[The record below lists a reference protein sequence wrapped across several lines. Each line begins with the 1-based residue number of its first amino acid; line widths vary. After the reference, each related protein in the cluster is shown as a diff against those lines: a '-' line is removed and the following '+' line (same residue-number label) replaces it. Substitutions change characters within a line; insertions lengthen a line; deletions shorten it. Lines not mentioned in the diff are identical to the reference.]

1 MSDTMTEE
9 RAAAEAAEAH
19 RAAGW
24 KQVSLQGWGRSSAAP
39 CLAAR
44 PERMRE
50 LMAALDVPEGRTLL
64 PYGGGRAYGDQALN
78 TGGAAVLTGR
88 LDRILAFDPASGL
101 VVTEPGVTFADLLR
115 VFLPRGWLAPTS
127 PGTAFVTMGGA
138 VANDV
143 HGKNHHRAGSFGDH
157 VLWLDLLLP
166 DGRQIRISDE
176 EEPALFRATI
186 GGMGLTG
193 IITAVCFRM
202 QPVPSN
208 ALTVQSRRIRNLD
221 DFLAGFAAAADAT
234 WSVGWIDALAGGA
247 SLGRGILETA
257 EPSETGVALPA
268 GKTKAFPLEAPSW
281 ALNRMSVKA
290 FNALYWRRV
299 PEAGRQQLQHYG
311 KFLYPLDAVLH
322 WNRMYG
328 RRGFHQFQCV
338 LPFGPGEMALRR
350 LLETISAAGD
360 ASFLA
365 VLKVMGRPGRG
376 LLSFALPGYS
386 LALDIPARPGLRGL
400 FASLERITREAG
412 GRIYLAKD
420 SLLSAEG
427 FWEMYPEAQ
436 RFQEIRHSVDP
447 EGRFSSDMAKR
458 LGLAA

>member
-1 MSDTMTEE
+1 MPDSMTEH
-9 RAAAEAAEAH
+9 RAALAVDR

-24 KQVSLQGWGRSSAAP
+24 REASLTGWGRSTTAA

-50 LMAALDVPEGRTLL
+50 LLAALDAPEGRSLL
-64 PYGGGRAYGDQALN
+64 AHGAGRSYGDQALN
-78 TGGAAVLTGR
+78 SGGAAILTGR
-88 LDRILAFDPASGL
+88 LDHILAFEPESSV
-101 VVTEPGVTFADLLR
+101 VVTEPGVTFGDLLD

-127 PGTAFVTMGGA
+127 PGTAFATIGGA

-143 HGKNHHRAGSFGDH
+143 HGKNHHRVGSFGDH

-166 DGRQIRISDE
+166 DGRILRISDDA
-176 EEPALFRATI
+176 EPALFRATI

-193 IITAVCFRM
+193 IITAVCFRL
-202 QPVPSN
+202 QRVPSN
-208 ALTVQSRRIRNLD
+208 ALAVRSRRIRDLD
-221 DFLAGFAAAADAT
+221 EFLAGFAAAGEAT
-234 WSVGWIDALAGGA
+234 WSVGWIDALARGEA
-247 SLGRGILETA
+247 LGRGLLEVA
-257 EPSETGVALPA
+257 EPSETDVSPPSPRARR
-268 GKTKAFPLEAPSW
+268 FPVEAPGW
-281 ALNRMSVKA
+281 LLNRATVRA
-290 FNALYWRRV
+290 FNALHWRRV
-299 PEAGRQQLQHYG
+299 PEAGREERQHYRQ
-311 KFLYPLDAVLH
+311 FLYPLDAILD

-338 LPFGPGEMALRR
+338 LPFGPGEAALRK
-350 LLETISAAGD
+350 LLETIAAAGD

-386 LALDIPARPGLRGL
+386 LALDIPARPGVRGL
-400 FASLERITREAG
+400 FAALERITRDAG

-427 FWEMYPEAQ
+427 FWAMYPEAQ
-436 RFQEIRHSVDP
+436 RFMEIRAMADP
-447 EGRFSSDMAKR
+447 EGRLSSNMARR
-458 LGLAA
+458 LALA

>member
-1 MSDTMTEE
+1 MPDTMTEQHV
-9 RAAAEAAEAH
+9 AAAEAH

-24 KQVSLQGWGRSSAAP
+24 KQVSLQGWGRSSTAP

-50 LMAALDVPEGRTLL
+50 LLATLNPPEERSLL
-64 PYGGGRAYGDQALN
+64 PYGGGRSYGDQALN
-78 TGGAAVLTGR
+78 TGGVAVLTGR
-88 LDRILAFDPASGL
+88 LDRILAFDAESGM
-101 VVTEPGVTFADLLR
+101 VVTEPGVTFSDLLE

-127 PGTAFVTMGGA
+127 PGTAFATIGGA

-143 HGKNHHRAGSFGDH
+143 HGKNHHRVGCFGDH
-157 VLWLDLLLP
+157 VLWLELLLP
-166 DGRQIRISDE
+166 DGRILRISDDE
-176 EEPALFRATI
+176 DPALFRATI

-193 IITAVCFRM
+193 IITAICFRM

-208 ALTVQSRRIRNLD
+208 ALRVRSRRIPDLD
-221 DFLAGFAAAADAT
+221 AFLAGFAEAAEAS
-234 WSVGWIDALAGGA
+234 WSVGWIDALATGGA
-247 SLGRGILETA
+247 LGRGILELA
-257 EPSETGVALPA
+257 EPSDSGLPA
-268 GKTKAFPLEAPSW
+268 PKPKARSFPVEAPGW
-281 ALNRMSVKA
+281 LLNRFSVRA

-299 PEAGRQQLQHYG
+299 PAAGREEFQHYET
-311 KFLYPLDAVLH
+311 FLYPLDTILH

-338 LPFGPGEMALRR
+338 LPFGPGEAALRK
-350 LLETISAAGD
+350 LLETIAAAGD

-386 LALDIPARPGLRGL
+386 LALDIPARPGVRGL
-400 FASLERITREAG
+400 FATLERIARDAG

-427 FWEMYPEAQ
+427 FREMYPEAQ
-436 RFQEIRHSVDP
+436 RFMEIRASIDP
-447 EGRFSSDMAKR
+447 EGRLSSDMAKR
-458 LGLAA
+458 LGLA

>member
-1 MSDTMTEE
+1 MPDTMTE
-9 RAAAEAAEAH
+9 H
-19 RAAGW
+19 RALAVAPRTAAW
-24 KQVSLQGWGRSSAAP
+24 KDTSLQGWGRSVTAP

-44 PERMRE
+44 PERMRD
-50 LMAALDVPEGRTLL
+50 LAAALEVPEGRTLL
-64 PYGGGRAYGDQALN
+64 PHGGGRSYGDQALN
-78 TGGAAVLTGR
+78 SGGAALLTTR
-88 LDRILAFDPASGL
+88 LDRILSFDPETG
-101 VVTEPGVTFADLLR
+101 VVITEPGVTFADLLEA
-115 VFLPRGWLAPTS
+115 FLPRGWLAPTS
-127 PGTAFVTMGGA
+127 PGTAFATIGGA

-166 DGRQIRISDE
+166 DGRTLRISDE

-193 IITAVCFRM
+193 IVTTVCFRL

-208 ALTVQSRRIRNLD
+208 ALQVRSRRVRDLD
-221 DFLAGFAAAADAT
+221 SFLAGFAESAEAT
-234 WSVGWIDALAGGA
+234 WSVGWIDALASGRA
-247 SLGRGILETA
+247 LGRGILETA
-257 EPSETGVALPA
+257 EPAERGVPA
-268 GKTKAFPLEAPSW
+268 PPAKSRTFPLEAPGW
-281 ALNRMSVKA
+281 LLNRATVKA

-299 PEAGRQQLQHYG
+299 PAGGRVQTQHYG
-311 KFLYPLDAVLH
+311 KFLYPLDAILH

-338 LPFGPGEMALRR
+338 LPFGPGEAALRQ
-350 LLETISAAGD
+350 LLETIAASGN

-386 LALDIPARPGLRGL
+386 LALDIPSRPGVRELY
-400 FASLERITREAG
+400 AALERITRDAG

-427 FWEMYPEAQ
+427 FWQMYPEAQ
-436 RFQEIRHSVDP
+436 RFMEIRASVDP
-447 EGRFSSDMAKR
+447 QGRLSSDMAKR
-458 LGLAA
+458 LALA

>member
-1 MSDTMTEE
+1 MSDTMTEQ
-9 RAAAEAAEAH
+9 RAAEAAADAH
-19 RAAGW
+19 RTAGW

-50 LMAALDVPEGRTLL
+50 LIAALNVPEGRTLL
-64 PYGGGRAYGDQALN
+64 PHGGGRAYGDQALN
-78 TGGAAVLTGR
+78 SGGAAVLTGR
-88 LDRILAFDPASGL
+88 LDRILAFDPGTGL

-157 VLWLDLLLP
+157 VAWLDLLLP
-166 DGRQIRISDE
+166 DGRQLRVSDE
-176 EEPALFRATI
+176 DEPALFRATI

-193 IITAVCFRM
+193 IITAICFRL

-208 ALTVQSRRIRNLD
+208 ALTVSSRRMRNLD
-221 DFLAGFAAAADAT
+221 DFLAGFAAAAEAS
-234 WSVGWIDALAGGA
+234 WSVGWIDALASGA
-247 SLGRGILETA
+247 ALGRGILDVA
-257 EPSETGVALPA
+257 EPSETGVAVPPDTA
-268 GKTKAFPLEAPSW
+268 KTFPVEAPGW
-281 ALNRMSVKA
+281 ALNRLTVKA

-299 PEAGRQQLQHYG
+299 PEAGRQQIQHYG
-311 KFLYPLDAVLH
+311 KFLYPLDAVHH
-322 WNRMYG
+322 WNRLYG
-328 RRGFHQFQCV
+328 KRGFHQFQCV
-338 LPFGPGEMALRR
+338 LPFGPGETALRR
-350 LLETISAAGD
+350 LLEAISASGD

-365 VLKVMGRPGRG
+365 VLKVMGRSGRG
-376 LLSFALPGYS
+376 LLSFGQPGYS
-386 LALDIPARPGLRGL
+386 LALDIPARPGVRGL
-400 FASLERITREAG
+400 FAALERITREAG

-436 RFQEIRHSVDP
+436 RFLELRASVDP
-447 EGRFSSDMAKR
+447 QARLSSDMARR
-458 LGLAA
+458 LGLA

>member
-1 MSDTMTEE
+1 MSDTMTED
-9 RAAAEAAEAH
+9 RAADMAAAAH

-24 KQVSLQGWGRSSAAP
+24 KQVSLQGWGRSSTAA

-50 LMAALDVPEGRTLL
+50 LMATLSVPEGRTLL
-64 PYGGGRAYGDQALN
+64 PYGGGRSYGDQALN
-78 TGGAAVLTGR
+78 SGGAAILTGR
-88 LDRILAFDPASGL
+88 LDRILAFDAGSGL
-101 VVTEPGVTFADLLR
+101 IVTEPGVTFADLLQ

-127 PGTAFVTMGGA
+127 PGTAFVTIGGA

-143 HGKNHHRAGSFGDH
+143 HGKNHHQAGSFGDH

-166 DGRQIRISDE
+166 DGRILRVSDE

-193 IITAVCFRM
+193 IITAICFRM

-208 ALTVQSRRIRNLD
+208 ALKVHSRRMRNLD
-221 DFLAGFAAAADAT
+221 EFLAGFAAAAEAS

-247 SLGRGILETA
+247 ALGRGILELA
-257 EPSETGVALPA
+257 EPSGTGLPVPPA
-268 GKTKAFPLEAPSW
+268 KARTFPLEAPGW
-281 ALNRMSVKA
+281 MLNRLSVRA

-299 PEAGRQQLQHYG
+299 PEAGRRQLQHYG
-311 KFLYPLDAVLH
+311 KFLYPLDAILH

-338 LPFGPGEMALRR
+338 LPFGPGEAALRR
-350 LLETISAAGD
+350 LLETIAAAGD

-386 LALDIPARPGLRGL
+386 LALDIPARPGVRSL
-400 FASLERITREAG
+400 FATLERITRDAG

-420 SLLSAEG
+420 SMLSAEG

-436 RFQEIRHSVDP
+436 RFQEIRASVDP
-447 EGRFSSDMAKR
+447 QGRLSSDMAKR
-458 LGLAA
+458 LGLA

>member
-1 MSDTMTEE
+1 MTEQ
-9 RAAAEAAEAH
+9 RAATAEAH

-24 KQVSLQGWGRSSAAP
+24 KPVSLQGWGRSSTAP

-50 LMAALDVPEGRTLL
+50 LLAALDPPEGRSLL
-64 PYGGGRAYGDQALN
+64 PHGGGRSYGDQALN
-78 TGGAAVLTGR
+78 TGGAALLTGR
-88 LDRILAFDPASGL
+88 LDRILAFEAESGEI
-101 VVTEPGVTFADLLR
+101 VTEPGVTFADLLE

-127 PGTAFVTMGGA
+127 PGTAFATIGGA

-143 HGKNHHRAGSFGDH
+143 HGKNHHRVGSFGDH

-166 DGRQIRISDE
+166 DGRILRVSDDE
-176 EEPALFRATI
+176 DPALFRATI

-193 IITAVCFRM
+193 IITAICFRM

-208 ALTVQSRRIRNLD
+208 ALRVRSRRIPDLNA
-221 DFLAGFAAAADAT
+221 FLAGFAEAAEAS
-234 WSVGWIDALAGGA
+234 WSVGWIDALASGGA
-247 SLGRGILETA
+247 LGRGILEIA
-257 EPSETGVALPA
+257 EPSDSGLPA
-268 GKTKAFPLEAPSW
+268 PKPKARSFPVEAPGW
-281 ALNRMSVKA
+281 LLNRFSVRA

-299 PEAGRQQLQHYG
+299 PAAGREEFQHYG
-311 KFLYPLDAVLH
+311 KFLYPLDTIHH

-338 LPFGPGEMALRR
+338 LPFGPGETALRK

-386 LALDIPARPGLRGL
+386 LALDIPARPGVRGL
-400 FASLERITREAG
+400 FATLERIARDAG

-436 RFQEIRHSVDP
+436 RFMEIRGSIDP
-447 EGRFSSDMAKR
+447 EGRLSSDMAKR
-458 LGLAA
+458 LALA